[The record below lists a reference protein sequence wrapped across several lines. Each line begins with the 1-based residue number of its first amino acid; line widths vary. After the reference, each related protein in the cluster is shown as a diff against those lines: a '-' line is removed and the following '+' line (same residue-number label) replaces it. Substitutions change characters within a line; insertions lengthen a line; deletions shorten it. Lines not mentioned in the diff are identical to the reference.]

1 MPARRK
7 GSDLAR
13 RTTKSTIM
21 RDRRAKRRD
30 VQIQPNNENV
40 RVNMVWLCEAQAEQN
55 QNRRLEARQLKRM
68 SKIPFKILINYK
80 DI

>member
-1 MPARRK
+1 MLARRK

-30 VQIQPNNENV
+30 VQIQTNNENV
-40 RVNMVWLCEAQAEQN
+40 RVNMVRLLEAQAEQN
-55 QNRRLEARQLKRM
+55 QKKTIRSASIR
-68 SKIPFKILINYK
+68 S
-80 DI
+80 